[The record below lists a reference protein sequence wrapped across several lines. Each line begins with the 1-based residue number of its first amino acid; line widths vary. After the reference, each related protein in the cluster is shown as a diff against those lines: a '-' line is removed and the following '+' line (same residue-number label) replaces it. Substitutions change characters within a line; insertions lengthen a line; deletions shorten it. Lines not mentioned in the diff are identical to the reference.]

1 MSSSPEDLSA
11 RRARLSPQQ
20 LQRLQQRLAG
30 GGPVASASSGG
41 DADRIPR
48 QAGNSAPAT
57 AAQRGLWFLW
67 RVNPASTA
75 YHVGGGLG
83 LEGPLNVEALQS
95 ALAQVVSRHDALRVV
110 FRAEEQ
116 DQLLQVMSAER
127 LGAIPSIDLAHC
139 DEAER
144 EHRRHQAVQDVLT
157 APFDLT
163 QGPLM
168 QVVLLRLAPQRHQ
181 LLLCLHHAISDAWS
195 VDIVLRELAAAYACA
210 LNGAPF
216 ALPQP
221 EIRFLDFAQ
230 WQQRWQGSPA
240 GQRQLDYW
248 RSHLGNDHTP
258 LQLPTDRP
266 RGSGGVGSSGSSSA
280 NEGRAASVVLDLPA
294 TLTLRLRDHARQH
307 QATLFMGLA
316 AAFHALLF
324 RYTGQSRIRS
334 GLPVANRE
342 RAETAAVVGFLTN
355 TVVLQSEVSARLP
368 LSALLEQVRDTTL
381 SALAHQELPF
391 ECLVEALKP
400 PRQGGA
406 SPLFQVLFN
415 HLRVDGRAVA
425 PWPGLRVEPIDFGER
440 QAPFELTLETVEA
453 ADGQVRAHFRYAS
466 HLFDRERI
474 ERMAGHYLA
483 LLEALVT
490 HPQQAVGEVPLLTPH
505 ELAQL
510 DTWAQ
515 HTQFRSDDLIH
526 RRFESQAARQPAAVA
541 LVLGDQTLS
550 YGALNR
556 RANRLAHQLI
566 ARGVRPEDRVG
577 LSAERAFDMVVG
589 MLAILK
595 AGASYV
601 PLDPAYPAERLA
613 YMVQDSGVALV
624 LTDAPGV
631 DDVLRTD
638 PGAGSQGV
646 PTLSIRQAAVADGHD
661 FDPKVLT
668 SADSLA
674 YVIYT
679 SGSTGRPKG
688 AQLTHRN
695 VVRLLDASADHFH
708 FGVDDVWTLFH
719 SYAFDFSVWELFGA
733 LCSGGRVVI
742 VPHLVSR
749 SPDEF
754 LALLCEQRVTVLNQT
769 PSAFKQLMQVAVAR
783 QATAPTAPGAAPTT
797 AKTTTLALRLV
808 IFGGEALEPRSLQ
821 PWADR
826 FGLDRP
832 ALINMYGITETTVHV
847 TWHRLRAA
855 DLAVGGSPIGQALPD
870 LGLRI
875 LDSDLQPVPIGVP
888 GELHVFGDGLARGY
902 LNRPALTAERFIA
915 DPTRTDGGRLYRTG
929 DLACWRS
936 DGGIDYLGRIDEQV
950 KLRGFRIELGEIE
963 ARLLAQPGVR
973 QAAVVVDQ
981 APAGPRLVAFVTV
994 QPGHGVTVEGLRR
1007 GLTTCLPEHM
1017 VPAVLQVLDAIPL
1030 NANGKLDRRAL
1041 PMPQAGAGQAGEPP
1055 QGAVEITL
1063 AAIWAEVL
1071 GLREVTRDSDFFEL
1085 GGHSLALVQVQA
1097 QAEKRLGARLEL
1109 RQWFELRTV
1118 AGQAA
1123 ALSALQSSA
1132 VAEVNDMD
1140 RLMASL
1146 ETLES

>member
-1 MSSSPEDLSA
+1 MSRSPEDLSA

-30 GGPVASASSGG
+30 AGPAASTVGGV
-41 DADRIPR
+41 DATRIPR
-48 QAGNSAPAT
+48 LAGTSAPAT

-67 RVNPASTA
+67 QVNPASTA

-83 LEGPLNVEALQS
+83 LDGPLDGDALQS
-95 ALAQVVSRHDALRVV
+95 AWDQVVSRHDALRGVL
-110 FRAEEQ
+110 RAGEQ
-116 DQLLQVMSAER
+116 DQLLQVISTER
-127 LGAIPSIDLAHC
+127 AGVLPSVDLADG

-144 EHRRHQAVQDVLT
+144 EQRRQQLVQDVFA

-168 QVVLLRLAPQRHQ
+168 RGVLLRLSPQRHQ

-210 LNGAPF
+210 LKGQPLD
-216 ALPQP
+216 LPQP

-230 WQQRWQGSPA
+230 WQQRWQDSPA

-248 RSHLGNDHTP
+248 RAHLGNDHTP

-266 RGSGGVGSSGSSSA
+266 RGGSGG
-280 NEGRAASVVLDLPA
+280 EWPAASVVLDLPA
-294 TLTLRLRDHARQH
+294 PLTQGLRDRARQH
-307 QATLFMGLA
+307 QATLFMALA

-324 RYTGQSRIRS
+324 RYSGQSRIRS

-342 RAETAAVVGFLTN
+342 RSGTTHVVGYLTN
-355 TVVLQSEVSARLP
+355 TVVLQSEVSRRLP
-368 LSALLEQVRDTTL
+368 LGALLDRVRDATL
-381 SALAHQELPF
+381 TALAHQELPF

-415 HLRVDGRAVA
+415 HLRLEGHAGA
-425 PWPGLRVEPIDFGER
+425 SWPGLRVEPIDFGER

-490 HPQQAVGEVPLLTPH
+490 HPQQAVGDVPLLTPH
-505 ELAQL
+505 ERAQL

-515 HTQFRSDDLIH
+515 PTRFRSEDLIH
-526 RRFESQAARQPAAVA
+526 QRFESQAVRQPEAVA

-556 RANRLAHQLI
+556 QANRLAHQLI
-566 ARGVRPEDRVG
+566 AQGVRPEDRVG
-577 LSAERAFDMVVG
+577 LSTQRSFDMVVG

-595 AGASYV
+595 AGAAYV
-601 PLDPAYPAERLA
+601 PLDPTYPSERVAL
-613 YMVQDSGVALV
+613 MVQDSGVALV
-624 LTDAPGV
+624 LTDAPEDAEGIRTEAGEGLLGV
-631 DDVLRTD
+631 R
-638 PGAGSQGV
+638 
-646 PTLSIRQAAVADGHD
+646 TLSIRQVMGVDGPD
-661 FDPKVLT
+661 FDPKVCT
-668 SADSLA
+668 SADYLA

-688 AQLTHRN
+688 AQLAHRH
-695 VVRLLDASADHFH
+695 VVRLLDASADLFR
-708 FGVDDVWTLFH
+708 FGADDVWTLFH

-733 LCSGGRVVI
+733 LCTGGRVVI
-742 VPHLVSR
+742 VPYLVSR

-754 LALLCEQRVTVLNQT
+754 MTLLCDQRVTVLNQT
-769 PSAFKQLMQVAVAR
+769 PSAFKPLMQVAVAR
-783 QATAPTAPGAAPTT
+783 PAPASTVQNIAQNNAPTHA
-797 AKTTTLALRLV
+797 LALRLV

-826 FGLDRP
+826 FGLDQP

-847 TWHRLRAA
+847 TWRRLRAA
-855 DLAVGGSPIGQALPD
+855 DLAGGGSPIGQALPD

-875 LDSDLQPVPIGVP
+875 LDSELQPVPVGVP

-929 DLACWRS
+929 DLACWRA
-936 DGGIDYLGRIDEQV
+936 DGGIDYLGRMDEQV

-994 QPGHGVTVEGLRR
+994 QPGHEVTVEGLRR
-1007 GLTTCLPEHM
+1007 GLTTCLPEYM
-1017 VPAVLQVLDAIPL
+1017 VPSALQVLDTLPL

-1041 PMPQAGAGQAGEPP
+1041 PMPQAVAGQDGEPP
-1055 QGAVEITL
+1055 QGAVESTL

-1071 GLREVTRDSDFFEL
+1071 GLRTVTRDSDFFEL

-1097 QAEKRLGARLEL
+1097 QAEKRLGVRLEL
-1109 RQWFELRTV
+1109 RQWFERRTV

-1132 VAEVNDMD
+1132 DAEVNDMD